1 MLRLVALVS
10 GLYDVVVG
18 ALLLLA
24 APRLAGLFGSRP
36 IDPAIFGD
44 TNGLF
49 LVCVGLG
56 YALPWRDPHRW
67 RAYLWLMG
75 PLLKFGGALLFV
87 RDYWLRGSPESFLL
101 FAFTDGTLAAWTLWA
116 LLREPAAPD
125 RRAGPGEARP
135 GA

>member
-10 GLYDVVVG
+10 GLYDTVVG

-24 APRLAGLFGSRP
+24 APQLATLFGSRA
-36 IDPAIFGD
+36 IEPAIFGD

-56 YALPWRDPHRW
+56 YWLPWRDPERW

-75 PLLKFGGALLFV
+75 PVLKFGGAALFL
-87 RDYWLRGSPESFLL
+87 RDYWLRGSPASFLV
-101 FAFTDGTLAAWTLWA
+101 FAFTDGALAAWTLWA
-116 LLREPAAPD
+116 LLREREP
-125 RRAGPGEARP
+125 R
-135 GA
+135 

>member
-1 MLRLVALVS
+1 MLRLVSLVS

-24 APRLAGLFGSRP
+24 APQLAALFRSRP
-36 IDPAIFGD
+36 IDPPIFGD

-56 YALPWRDPHRW
+56 YWLPWRDPERW
-67 RAYLWLMG
+67 RAYLWVMG
-75 PLLKFGGALLFV
+75 PLLKFGGAALFL
-87 RDYWLRGSPESFLL
+87 RDYWLRDSPETFLL

-116 LLREPAAPD
+116 LLREPAA
-125 RRAGPGEARP
+125 RSR
-135 GA
+135 

>member
-1 MLRLVALVS
+1 MLRLVSLVS
-10 GLYDVVVG
+10 GLYDIAVG

-24 APRLAGLFGSRP
+24 APHLATLFGSRP

-56 YALPWRDPHRW
+56 YGLPWRDPERW

-75 PLLKFGGALLFV
+75 PLLKFGGAALFL

-101 FAFTDGTLAAWTLWA
+101 FAFTDGALAAWTLWA
-116 LLREPAAPD
+116 LLREPAT
-125 RRAGPGEARP
+125 RSR
-135 GA
+135 